1 MQNHKS
7 DYEPTGEQSKY
18 QVTPVSGLIA
28 VPDVTVPGSSMGGC
42 R

>member
-7 DYEPTGEQSKY
+7 DYEPGGEQSRY
-18 QVTPVSGLIA
+18 QVTPVSGLIV
-28 VPDVTVPGSSMGGC
+28 VPDVTVLGSSMGGC